1 MKLPDFLQSP
11 ALNQLRTRM
20 GAVRLGEL
28 TLKSSPNRLTL
39 AELESLV
46 TGGIDVGSLDEV
58 RVLSDGSLAYKDR
71 RVLLYIRDVSVF
83 GGRQTR
89 QDRNPRYHV
98 SNCSTLQEMRA
109 SNRIERYVVAARDD
123 GQFQVNFIRE
133 RSSVESSII
142 ALRICQNCLS
152 QLGWQGFGYHLAR
165 PAREQIVGAFTPRMF
180 FEAYPRD
187 LVFDADLEDEDT
199 APLNGYTEDFP
210 EIANSIKR
218 SLDYR
223 CEQCHLDLSSYQLRR
238 HLHVHHKNGQK
249 FNNARSNLIALCL
262 RCHANQPGHGH
273 MRNTADYRQFLEAV
287 GGGTS

>member
-1 MKLPDFLQSP
+1 MRLPDFLQSP
-11 ALNQLRTRM
+11 ELNRLRNRM

-28 TLKSSPNRLTL
+28 TLRSGPNRLTL

-46 TGGIDVGSLDEV
+46 TGGIDVASLDEV

-123 GQFQVNFIRE
+123 GQFQVNFIRD
-133 RSSVESSII
+133 RRPVESSII

-152 QLGWQGFGYHLAR
+152 ELGWQGFGYHLAR
-165 PAREQIVGAFTPRMF
+165 PAREQIVGAFTPRQF

-187 LVFDADLEDEDT
+187 LVFDANLDDEGT
-199 APLNGYTEDFP
+199 APLNGYTQDFP
-210 EIANSIKR
+210 EIASSIKR

-223 CEQCHLDLSSYQLRR
+223 CEQCSLDLSGYGLRR

-249 FNNARSNLIALCL
+249 FNNTRSNLIALCL
-262 RCHANQPGHGH
+262 RCHSEQPGHGH
-273 MRNTADYRQFLEAV
+273 MRNTDDYRDFLGAI
-287 GGGTS
+287 GAT

>member
-1 MKLPDFLQSP
+1 MRLPDFLQS
-11 ALNQLRTRM
+11 AELNGLRNRM
-20 GAVRLGEL
+20 GAVRLGDL
-28 TLKSSPNRLTL
+28 TLKSGSTRLTL

-46 TGGIDVGSLDEV
+46 TGGIDVASLDEV

-133 RSSVESSII
+133 KSSVESSVL

-152 QLGWQGFGYHLAR
+152 ALNWQGFGYHLPR
-165 PAREQIVGAFTPRMF
+165 PSRETIVGAFTPRQF
-180 FEAYPRD
+180 FDAYPRD
-187 LVFDADLEDEDT
+187 LIYDADLDDEGT
-199 APLNGYTEDFP
+199 APLNGYTDDFP
-210 EIANSIKR
+210 EIASSIKR
-218 SLDYR
+218 SLGHR
-223 CEQCHLDLSSYQLRR
+223 CEQCSLELSSYGLRR
-238 HLHVHHKNGQK
+238 YLHVHHKNGQK
-249 FNNARSNLIALCL
+249 YNNARSNLIALCL
-262 RCHANQPGHGH
+262 RCHAGQAGHAH
-273 MRNTADYRQFLEAV
+273 MRNTDEYRHFLAAI
-287 GGGTS
+287 GASRI